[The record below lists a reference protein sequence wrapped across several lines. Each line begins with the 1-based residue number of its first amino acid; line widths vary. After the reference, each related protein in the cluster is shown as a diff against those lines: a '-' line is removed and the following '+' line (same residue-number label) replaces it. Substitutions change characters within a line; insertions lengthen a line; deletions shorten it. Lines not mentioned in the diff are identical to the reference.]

1 MVLRKYFLFPF
12 SRKNSIFRLPKDKL
26 YLSAVVLALTDSQKL
41 NLFKK
46 LAMKIALKLLSLSV
60 VMFFLA
66 GPLMAQTPGNIMM
79 TESGEMNQDRPLDGI
94 VEKKLTV
101 EKRVLPY
108 DHIREADI
116 FWEKRIWRVL
126 DVREKMNLS
135 FAYPERPFFVIL
147 MEAAESGEITVYS
160 TEDDKFSIP
169 LTPDEVASMGASV
182 DTIATVDPETY
193 EETYQIVRNEVN
205 PQDVKRFR
213 LKEIWFFD
221 EESSTLQVRIL
232 GIAPLIEEFDD
243 NGNFK
248 YERPMFWVYYPEA
261 REVLAR
267 ERAFNVGND
276 SSPMTFEDIMEMR
289 FFSSY
294 IYKESN
300 VFDRRLEDY
309 LSGVDLLM
317 EADKIRQEIFNFE
330 HDLWSY

>member
-1 MVLRKYFLFPF
+1 
-12 SRKNSIFRLPKDKL
+12 
-26 YLSAVVLALTDSQKL
+26 
-41 NLFKK
+41 
-46 LAMKIALKLLSLSV
+46 MKIALKLLGLGLL
-60 VMFFLA
+60 MFFFA
-66 GPLMAQTPGNIMM
+66 GPVAAQTPENIIM
-79 TESGEMNQDRPLDGI
+79 TESGDINADRPLDDI
-94 VEKKLTV
+94 VEKRLTV
-101 EKRVLPY
+101 ERRVLPY

-116 FWEKRIWRVL
+116 FWEKRIWRVI
-126 DVREKMNLS
+126 DVREKMNLP
-135 FAYPERPFFVIL
+135 FAYPERPFFTIL
-147 MEAAESGEITVYS
+147 MDAAEAGEITVYS

-213 LKEIWFFD
+213 IKEIWFFD
-221 EESSTLQVRIL
+221 EETSTLQVRIL
-232 GIAPLIEEFDD
+232 GIAPLIEEYDD

-267 ERAFNVGND
+267 ERVFNVGND
-276 SSPMTFEDIMEMR
+276 NSPMTFEDLFEMR

-317 EADKIRQEIFNFE
+317 EADKIKQEIFNFE
-330 HDLWSY
+330 HDLWTY

>member
-1 MVLRKYFLFPF
+1 
-12 SRKNSIFRLPKDKL
+12 
-26 YLSAVVLALTDSQKL
+26 
-41 NLFKK
+41 
-46 LAMKIALKLLSLSV
+46 MKIALKLFSLGLL
-60 VMFFLA
+60 MFFLA
-66 GPLMAQTPGNIMM
+66 GPVTAQTPDNIIM
-79 TESGEMNQDRPLDGI
+79 TESGEMNTDKPLDDI
-94 VEKKLTV
+94 VEKRLTF

-108 DHIREADI
+108 DHVREADI
-116 FWEKRIWRVL
+116 FWEKRIWRVI
-126 DVREKMNLS
+126 DVREKMNLA
-135 FAYPERPFFVIL
+135 FAYPERPFFTVL
-147 MEAAESGEITVYS
+147 MEAAEAGEITVYS

-193 EETYQIVRNEVN
+193 EETFQVVRNEVD
-205 PQDVKRFR
+205 PSDVKRFR

-221 EESSTLQVRIL
+221 EETSTMQVRIL

-267 ERAFNVGND
+267 ERVFNIAND
-276 SSPMTFEDIMEMR
+276 SSPMSYEDLFEMR

-309 LSGVDLLM
+309 LSGTDLLM
-317 EADKIRQEIFNFE
+317 QSERIRQEIFNFE

>member
-1 MVLRKYFLFPF
+1 
-12 SRKNSIFRLPKDKL
+12 
-26 YLSAVVLALTDSQKL
+26 
-41 NLFKK
+41 
-46 LAMKIALKLLSLSV
+46 MKIALKLLGLGLL
-60 VMFFLA
+60 MFFFA
-66 GPLMAQTPGNIMM
+66 GPAAAQTPENIIM
-79 TESGEMNQDRPLDGI
+79 TESGDMNADRPLDDI
-94 VEKKLTV
+94 VEKRLIV
-101 EKRVLPY
+101 ERRVLPY

-116 FWEKRIWRVL
+116 FWEKRIWRIV
-126 DVREKMNLS
+126 DVREKMNLP
-135 FAYPERPFFVIL
+135 FAYPERPFFTIL
-147 MEAAESGEITVYS
+147 MDAAESGEITVYS

-169 LTPDEVASMGASV
+169 LTPDEVASMGAST

-221 EESSTLQVRIL
+221 EETSTLQVRVL
-232 GIAPLIEEFDD
+232 GIAPLIEEYDD

-261 REVLAR
+261 RQVLAR
-267 ERAFNVGND
+267 ERVFNVGND
-276 SSPMTFEDIMEMR
+276 SSPMTFEDLFEMR
-289 FFSSY
+289 YFSSY

-317 EADKIRQEIFNFE
+317 EADKIKQEIFNFE
-330 HDLWSY
+330 HDLWTY

>member
-1 MVLRKYFLFPF
+1 
-12 SRKNSIFRLPKDKL
+12 
-26 YLSAVVLALTDSQKL
+26 
-41 NLFKK
+41 
-46 LAMKIALKLLSLSV
+46 MKIALKLLGLALSLC
-60 VMFFLA
+60 FIA
-66 GPLMAQTPGNIMM
+66 GPVMGQTPDNIIM
-79 TESGEMNQDRPLDGI
+79 TESGETNTEKPLDDI
-94 VEKKLTV
+94 VEKRLTV
-101 EKRVLPY
+101 EKRILPY

-116 FWEKRIWRVL
+116 FWEKRIWRII
-126 DVREKMNLS
+126 DVREKMNLP
-135 FAYPERPFFVIL
+135 FAYPERPFFTIL
-147 MEAAESGEITVYS
+147 MEGAESGEITVYS

-193 EETYQIVRNEVN
+193 EETYQVVRNEVN

-221 EESSTLQVRIL
+221 EETSTLQVRIL

-248 YERPMFWVYYPEA
+248 YERPMFWVYYPDA
-261 REVLAR
+261 RQALAR
-267 ERAFNVGND
+267 ERVFNVGND
-276 SSPMTFEDIMEMR
+276 SSPMTFEDLFEMR

-317 EADKIRQEIFNFE
+317 EAEKIKQEIFNFE
-330 HDLWSY
+330 HDLWTY